1 MKRRTFI
8 QSLAAVMTLPSAGAL
23 PLRSATAA
31 LPTAAA
37 AVPTKAR
44 FWAIYMSS
52 LHGECTP
59 QTLHN
64 LLHIPKVDAKRY
76 VSQLIADGVIKPNP
90 LLQRTATEL
99 VKGKN
104 ENLIEKVKKRS
115 EMKAKAK
122 AEKLEVCEAVEAETS
137 VEEVEYSEEF
147 CEGALDTSIED
158 QLVEVES
165 QENENLDIEIVEDE
179 TEQVPETDT
188 TAHSV

>member
-8 QSLAAVMTLPSAGAL
+8 QSLAAALSMPAAGSLTVTSAGA
-23 PLRSATAA
+23 SV
-31 LPTAAA
+31 PTAAA

-99 VKGKN
+99 VKSKN
-104 ENLIEKVKKRS
+104 ENLMEKVKKRS

-122 AEKLEVCEAVEAETS
+122 AEPLEVHKAECTL
-137 VEEVEYSEEF
+137 E
-147 CEGALDTSIED
+147 DED
-158 QLVEVES
+158 QLQVDASDAASALDDNIENERDEENSLNQVEVNDDAN
-165 QENENLDIEIVEDE
+165 NE
-179 TEQVPETDT
+179 T
-188 TAHSV
+188 H

>member
-8 QSLAAVMTLPSAGAL
+8 QSFAAALSLPMGATL
-23 PLRSATAA
+23 PLRSATAV

-64 LLHIPKVDAKRY
+64 LLHIPKVDANRY

-90 LLQRTATEL
+90 LLQKSVSQVLKA
-99 VKGKN
+99 KD
-104 ENLIEKVKKRS
+104 ENLIDKFKKRS
-115 EMKAKAK
+115 DMKAQAGS
-122 AEKLEVCEAVEAETS
+122 EKLEIQEASKAIELEDDEAESKDELLEIEGFQYDDEESELVEADT
-137 VEEVEYSEEF
+137 EEAKS
-147 CEGALDTSIED
+147 
-158 QLVEVES
+158 
-165 QENENLDIEIVEDE
+165 
-179 TEQVPETDT
+179 
-188 TAHSV
+188 